1 MVICTIA
8 PGHIIKLK
16 SNPIISVDKDTPVKM
31 RSAVLLPLG
40 LIILV
45 LRLKKSRSFM
55 LLKRMYDVAKYSM
68 LSILALIIS
77 KTLAPAQ

>member
-1 MVICTIA
+1 MVICTTA

-31 RSAVLLPLG
+31 NSAVLLPLG

-45 LRLKKSRSFM
+45 LRLNKSRSAM
-55 LLKRMYDVAKYSM
+55 LLKRM
-68 LSILALIIS
+68 
-77 KTLAPAQ
+77 